1 MKKIIITILILIIIL
16 VLFFAFT
23 KNDKAENNQASKVK
37 VAATIFPLYD
47 LVRSIGGEKVEA
59 IIILPP
65 GASPHTYEVSP
76 AKVKETQDI
85 NLLFTIGAG
94 VDSWAEKLIQE
105 DDVRVVS
112 LEESV
117 SLKPFKVQ
125 GHDNEDEHEDE
136 HEHEHEYGDLDP
148 HYWLSPNNAILMV
161 QKISIE
167 LSLLDPENSHYYL
180 RNADNF
186 ISELEVK
193 NAEWEDKI
201 SKLNRKELVVFHD
214 AWGYFAD
221 YFGLEIVATFEPFP
235 GKTPTPQYLIKLQEE
250 VKENNINSLFVE
262 PQLSKEAISTLAQDL
277 GVEVAILDPIGGLAE
292 RDNYLDLISYNV
304 NNIYNA
310 LNK

>member
-1 MKKIIITILILIIIL
+1 MKKTIVTIILIFVALIAM
-16 VLFFAFT
+16 FFIFNKKDIT
-23 KNDKAENNQASKVK
+23 KDNQDNKIK

-59 IIILPP
+59 ILILPP

-76 AKVKETQDI
+76 AKVKETQDVS
-85 NLLFTIGAG
+85 LLFTIGAG

-125 GHDNEDEHEDE
+125 GHDHEDEHEDE
-136 HEHEHEYGDLDP
+136 HEHGDLDP
-148 HYWLSPNNAILMV
+148 HYWLSPNNAILIV

-167 LSLLDPENSHYYL
+167 LSLLDPENGHYYL

-186 ISELEVK
+186 ISELEIK

-201 SKLNRKELVVFHD
+201 SKLNKKELVVFHD

-250 VKENNINSLFVE
+250 VKENNIKSLFVE

-292 RDNYLDLISYNV
+292 RGNYLDLISSNV

-310 LNK
+310 LSK